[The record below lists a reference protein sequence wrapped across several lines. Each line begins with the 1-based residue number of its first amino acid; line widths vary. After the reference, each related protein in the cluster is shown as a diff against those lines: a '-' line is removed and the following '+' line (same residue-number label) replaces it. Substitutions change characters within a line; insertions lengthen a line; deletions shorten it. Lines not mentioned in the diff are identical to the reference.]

1 MSVAEKLGLRPLHE
15 TDYDPEGLLAV
26 LGENLSLPHRELA
39 LAIIYAEEI
48 EPGIVALLKR
58 AGKEELDPAS
68 ARLLFRGLH
77 ILGGRQLPAGFPALV
92 AFLRA
97 PSERVESLLG
107 NAIDETLARIIAG
120 MFDRNAEGLFA
131 LIADADA
138 DSIVRATALRALSFL
153 CFDGKVDKLVVEM
166 FLRRFD
172 RERMAPPR
180 DPTWHAWV
188 MATAMLGFSQLS
200 EPAVA
205 AITDGRIP
213 ARLVDERLFRDV
225 LAEALE
231 RPADR
236 ERFETENLGYIE
248 DILEALQVF
257 SHEAED
263 PVEEWESDWPE
274 VDRAEELAF
283 AAAKPL
289 PARNPWRDVGRNDP
303 CPCGSGKKFKN
314 CCISRMP

>member
-1 MSVAEKLGLRPLHE
+1 MSVAEQLGLRPLHE
-15 TDYDPEGLLAV
+15 TGYDPEDLLAV
-26 LGENLSLPHRELA
+26 LGESLSLPHRELA

-48 EPGIVALLKR
+48 ELGIVALLEC
-58 AGKEELDPAS
+58 AGKAELDPAS
-68 ARLLFRGLH
+68 TRLLFRGLH

-97 PSERVESLLG
+97 PSERVEGLLG
-107 NAIDETLARIIAG
+107 DAMEETLARIIAG
-120 MFDRNAEGLFA
+120 MFDGNAEGLFA

-138 DSIVRATALRALSFL
+138 DAIVRATALGALSFL
-153 CFDGKVDKLVVEM
+153 CFDGKVDKPVVET

-180 DPTWHAWV
+180 DPAWHAWV

-200 EPAVA
+200 EPALA
-205 AITDGRIP
+205 AIADGRIP
-213 ARLVDERLFRDV
+213 ALLVDERFYRTV

-231 RPADR
+231 RPDDR

-257 SHEAED
+257 SHRADD
-263 PVEEWESDWPE
+263 PVEEWSSDWPE
-274 VDRAEELAF
+274 VDHAEELAF
-283 AAAKPL
+283 SSAKPL

-303 CPCGSGKKFKN
+303 CPCGSGKKFKK
-314 CCISRMP
+314 CCLALT